1 MWIECHS
8 EKQRKIAENRLAKS
22 CDSGV
27 CKITLS
33 VGKGCKGV
41 FVMEKSKA
49 KELAEYI
56 TEQLAGLE
64 GANGTDKQADHRN
77 FQGSVR

>member
-1 MWIECHS
+1 MRIECHT
-8 EKQRKIAENRLAKS
+8 EKQRKIAKNSLIKN
-22 CDSGV
+22 CDLGD
-27 CKITLS
+27 CKIALS

-56 TEQLAGLE
+56 TEKLA
-64 GANGTDKQADHRN
+64 
-77 FQGSVR
+77 